1 MLDDHPA
8 TTFPA
13 AVIDAYAQRELTLL
27 DLQRV
32 SPTSTVVVF
41 ELAGEPLHML
51 IDDAAPSS
59 LVLERGERYRL
70 VGPDAVACG
79 FALAN
84 ELHERLLHV
93 RFVFEH
99 DDDSVAL
106 VRVRFTAPLLGADLP
121 RACRDAFDVGVDA
134 LWHAA
139 SRWEDGLTAIGCGD
153 PSERAAT
160 LTVGA

>member
-32 SPTSTVVVF
+32 SPTSTVVAF

-70 VGPDAVACG
+70 SGSDEVAC
-79 FALAN
+79 ALAVAN

-93 RFVFEH
+93 RFVFEC
-99 DDDSVAL
+99 DDDSDAL
-106 VRVRFTAPLLGADLP
+106 VRLRFSAPLLGPDLP
-121 RACRDAFDVGVDA
+121 SACRDAFDVGVDA

-139 SRWEDGLTAIGCGD
+139 SRWEDELHALGCSD
-153 PSERAAT
+153 ANERTAT
-160 LTVGA
+160 LTVNP